1 MKKQALSLSIKTKKD
16 TQIFTVKWKEATG
29 EERQCKSMDF
39 PRPELLDTLTA
50 FLPLLPN
57 YTGIPA
63 DNIKWAEIAGG
74 NFEYTKGGA
83 VTLSLGV
90 AVVIK
95 GVGGYTFKSP
105 ELTVDLE
112 HADINT
118 AEDWRDKY
126 SALAKFLHDEII
138 MYAEGKRAQGNLFVE
153 EGETDAGMDTYG
165 AGA

>member
-1 MKKQALSLSIKTKKD
+1 MYQSRPKRILKFLPSSGRRQP
-16 TQIFTVKWKEATG
+16 
-29 EERQCKSMDF
+29 ERKGNARARIS

-138 MYAEGKRAQGNLFVE
+138 YYAEGKRAQGTLFE
-153 EGETDAGMDTYG
+153 PQEGEENPQPVAE
-165 AGA
+165 